1 MMKTT
6 LVLGFAIL
14 ASAAHAEYR
23 FNGEHPLKLT
33 RNTRNEVVASLCYDN
48 FTRCTG
54 SLSLGSFPEV
64 SLYIQGLIWNRR
76 DVNLGNYE
84 VVLRDSLKIVKNY
97 DLEVKKR
104 ERTFND
110 LVRNNPEAAESLRPY
125 LDQAKGKL
133 SDAKAYV
140 ERLTS
145 GKKQVLDVLSE
156 VDETFSDHKIKNYQQ
171 ISAYNFRDFQWNHC
185 PSFNDQN
192 DCYQAGLQFF
202 LTDVKGNLKSQLMS
216 NAIKSQ
222 NTEAHFPHILPSGI
236 SVALLSSDIE
246 NYGKIQAG
254 EIALPVPME
263 VSDEHN
269 SECKA
274 TRPSGVLK
282 GSDVSCQAFGANWR
296 YPTLKELQAN
306 RSDLTKLLKKLTPN
320 TFLQTSEAKG
330 FVNPGAAHLTVCKPV
345 YYNPSTQKTLNN
357 MPGILRDFTFGKEPS
372 RGASAVCVC
381 SKDC

>member
-1 MMKTT
+1 
-6 LVLGFAIL
+6 
-14 ASAAHAEYR
+14 
-23 FNGEHPLKLT
+23 
-33 RNTRNEVVASLCYDN
+33 
-48 FTRCTG
+48 
-54 SLSLGSFPEV
+54 
-64 SLYIQGLIWNRR
+64 
-76 DVNLGNYE
+76 
-84 VVLRDSLKIVKNY
+84 
-97 DLEVKKR
+97 
-104 ERTFND
+104 
-110 LVRNNPEAAESLRPY
+110 
-125 LDQAKGKL
+125 
-133 SDAKAYV
+133 
-140 ERLTS
+140 
-145 GKKQVLDVLSE
+145 
-156 VDETFSDHKIKNYQQ
+156 
-171 ISAYNFRDFQWNHC
+171 
-185 PSFNDQN
+185 
-192 DCYQAGLQFF
+192 
-202 LTDVKGNLKSQLMS
+202 MS

>member
-1 MMKTT
+1 MKTT

-33 RNTRNEVVASLCYDN
+33 RNASNEVVASLCYDN

-54 SLSLGSFPEV
+54 SLSVGSFPEV

-84 VVLRDSLKIVKNY
+84 LVLRDSLKIVKNY

-104 ERTFND
+104 ERIFND

-125 LDQAKGKL
+125 LEQAKGKL
-133 SDAKAYV
+133 SDASGYV

-156 VDETFSDHKIKNYQQ
+156 VEETFSDHKIKNYQQ
-171 ISAYNFRDFQWNHC
+171 KSSYNFRDFQWNHC
-185 PSFNDQN
+185 PSFNHQN

-202 LTDVKGNLKSQLMS
+202 LTDVKGNLKSQLIS
-216 NAIKSQ
+216 KTIRSQ
-222 NTEAHFPHILPSGI
+222 NTKAHFPQILSSGI

-246 NYGKIQAG
+246 KFGNTHAAQ
-254 EIALPVPME
+254 IALPVPME
-263 VSDEHN
+263 VSDDHN

-274 TRPSGVLK
+274 IHTSGVLK
-282 GSDVSCQAFGANWR
+282 GTDVTCKAFGVNWR

-306 RSDLTKLLKKLTPN
+306 RSVLTKILKKLTPN
-320 TFLQTSEAKG
+320 IFLQTSDAKG

-345 YYNPSTQKTLNN
+345 YYNPFTQKTLNN
-357 MPGILRDFTFGKEPS
+357 VAGILRDFTFGKEPS

-381 SKDC
+381 SKGC

>member
-1 MMKTT
+1 MKTT
-6 LVLGFAIL
+6 FVLAMAIL

-84 VVLRDSLKIVKNY
+84 VVLRDSLKIVKDY

-104 ERTFND
+104 ERVFND
-110 LVRNNPEAAESLRPY
+110 LVSKNPDAAESLRPY
-125 LDQAKGKL
+125 LEQAKGKL
-133 SDAKAYV
+133 GDARAYV
-140 ERLTS
+140 DRLTS

-156 VDETFSDHKIKNYQQ
+156 VDETFSDHKIKKFQQ

-185 PSFNDQN
+185 PSFKDQN
-192 DCYQAGLQFF
+192 DCYHSGLQFF
-202 LTDVKGNLKSQLMS
+202 LTDVKGNLKYQLMAK
-216 NAIKSQ
+216 AIRSQ
-222 NTEAHFPHILPSGI
+222 NTESHFPQILPSGI
-236 SVALLSSDIE
+236 SVALLSSDTKNFGTIHSA
-246 NYGKIQAG
+246 QM
-254 EIALPVPME
+254 ALPVPME

-269 SECKA
+269 SECQA
-274 TRPSGVLK
+274 IHSSGVLK
-282 GSDVSCQAFGANWR
+282 GTDVSCQVFGANWR

-306 RSDLTKLLKKLTPN
+306 RSHLTKLLKNLTPH
-320 TFLQTSEAKG
+320 TFLQTSDAKG

-357 MPGILRDFTFGKEPS
+357 IPGILRDFTFGKEPS
-372 RGASAVCVC
+372 GGASAVCVC